1 MEATHFVAGPWF
13 TVEESGADWKHLDTI
28 VLSHG
33 ERYENGRV
41 EIRLRLEETNYEG

>member
-13 TVEESGADWKHLDTI
+13 TVEETGGPWKDLDGI

-33 ERYENGRV
+33 DRYETGRV
-41 EIRLRLEETNYEG
+41 EIRMRLEETNYEG